1 VTSKKRS
8 FRAIDIA
15 MCAMFAALMAIGA
28 NISSFLVVGG
38 VPITLQ
44 TLFAILAGAILG
56 SRLGAISMTV
66 YMLMGLAGAPVFAK
80 FSGGFSVIFSHT
92 FGFIISFILVAYVT
106 GKYIEAKSNPQ
117 FSTFLVA
124 CFIGLFLNYFI
135 GTNYMYYAFKLWVE
149 APQNFTY
156 GMAWMWMLAPLPKDI
171 LLTIFAAVISP
182 RIYHSVQKSIGRSAY
197 QNKAA

>member
-1 VTSKKRS
+1 MTSKKQS
-8 FRAIDIA
+8 FRSIDIA

-28 NISSFLVVGG
+28 NIASFLIVGG

-92 FGFIISFILVAYVT
+92 FGFILSFILVAYVT
-106 GKYIEAKSNPQ
+106 GKMIEAKSNPQ
-117 FSTFLVA
+117 FRTFLVA
-124 CFIGLFLNYFI
+124 AFVGLFLNYFL

-149 APQNFTY
+149 APPDFTY
-156 GMAWMWMLAPLPKDI
+156 GMAWMWMMVPLPKDI

-182 RIYHSVQKSIGRSAY
+182 RIYKSVRKSLDRNVH
-197 QNKAA
+197 QEPAA